1 MDGGRRTPPPCGPQG
16 RPCPALSPSFD
27 SDRATRGWPQ
37 DLRSVKQDSQSCLS
51 SQLEPFLSEKA
62 GCPGGQGSF
71 RRTRMRGVRARALVA
86 QQRGGMLALIGPRR
100 LARRCLPPSF
110 DRNPQ
115 NVPDSEV
122 RPSPA
127 MAPEEVV
134 AAQLEALRTPHE
146 PRTNHGIQVMYEF
159 CEGSGSMER
168 SRYFGYSKDLYH
180 FDHFLGGFQNEFKDL
195 MEYDSYSFDGVGM
208 NQEGE
213 KTVRV
218 TVRGSRGSQEYE
230 KSFTFC
236 LVTREFGTK
245 KGCLMTSR
253 IVKH

>member
-1 MDGGRRTPPPCGPQG
+1 
-16 RPCPALSPSFD
+16 
-27 SDRATRGWPQ
+27 
-37 DLRSVKQDSQSCLS
+37 
-51 SQLEPFLSEKA
+51 
-62 GCPGGQGSF
+62 
-71 RRTRMRGVRARALVA
+71 
-86 QQRGGMLALIGPRR
+86 
-100 LARRCLPPSF
+100 
-110 DRNPQ
+110 
-115 NVPDSEV
+115 
-122 RPSPA
+122 
-127 MAPEEVV
+127 MAPEEIV

-195 MEYDSYSFDGVGM
+195 MEYDSYSFDDVGM